1 MGKIELDT
9 NDPLVRIQK
18 QLFANVK
25 DMVLNENAVSID
37 VRERKPDGGER
48 KIVFIINCAENEA
61 KKIVGKAGLT
71 IMALR
76 RLASGTAKKLNIP
89 FPVEVEVFDELL
101 GD

>member
-1 MGKIELDT
+1 MMGSIRTEIGM
-9 NDPLVRIQK
+9 PALVKSWAALKRWVGEG
-18 QLFANVK
+18 ANGS
-25 DMVLNENAVSID
+25 MILARLS
-37 VRERKPDGGER
+37 RKPDGGER